1 MKNIFLAVSIFTV
14 CLIKA
19 QVINIPD
26 PNFKNKLLQADLTN
40 GIALDINF
48 QSLII
53 DGNGNGNIE
62 VNEVINIAYLNIFSS
77 SISNL
82 TGIEKFTNLQRLAVN
97 NNSLFSID
105 ISALTQ
111 LKLLRCDYNYL
122 STLDLTGL
130 SAIEGVNISS
140 NNFSAFNLNNLPN
153 LKDFECANN
162 QIYSLDCSNNSML
175 TTLVC
180 KNNNLNYL
188 NIKNG
193 INQDFSIAG
202 LNDCWKQGNPNL
214 TNICADAGEVASVQS
229 FLDGCGDAGQVVMVT
244 STCSMANEGFTKDSF
259 TISPNP
265 TNGNININYNGNYN
279 DNYNDNGNSNGNSNG
294 TIKMVQLYDSQGRV
308 LLTKTSAENPT
319 TLDVSGYA
327 SGVYFVKIV
336 GEASEKIVKVVK
348 E

>member
-1 MKNIFLAVSIFTV
+1 M
-14 CLIKA
+14 
-19 QVINIPD
+19 
-26 PNFKNKLLQADLTN
+26 
-40 GIALDINF
+40 
-48 QSLII
+48 
-53 DGNGNGNIE
+53 
-62 VNEVINIAYLNIFSS
+62 
-77 SISNL
+77 
-82 TGIEKFTNLQRLAVN
+82 
-97 NNSLFSID
+97 
-105 ISALTQ
+105 
-111 LKLLRCDYNYL
+111 RCDYNYL
-122 STLDLTGL
+122 SILDLTGL

-162 QIYSLDCSNNSML
+162 QIYSLDCSNNAML

-202 LNDCWKQGNPNL
+202 LNDCWKTGNPNL
-214 TNICADAGEVASVQS
+214 TTVCADAGEVASVQS
-229 FLDGCGDAGQVVMVT
+229 FLDGCGDAGQMVMVT
-244 STCSMANEGFTKDSF
+244 SACSMANEGFTKDSF

-265 TNGNININYNGNYN
+265 TKGNININYNGN
-279 DNYNDNGNSNGNSNG
+279 GNSND

-319 TLDVSGYA
+319 TINVSGYA
-327 SGVYFVKIV
+327 AGVYFVKIV